1 MTTIVSWNI
10 AGRVRPPTWEQLLA
24 MDVDVAILQEVKR
37 IPSHV
42 GSQVEVSPHEP
53 WNKHLFD
60 RFPKVVRLS
69 DRVNVEWFKQSDPL
83 GYAGE
88 GEMEV
93 SGVGLTEVA
102 RVTPIDGEPFIAVS
116 LYGRWVLPHP
126 STDSKWSKFAGVSDT
141 SVHRAISDL
150 SAFIGSLDPSTHRI
164 VVAGDFNLIY
174 GATEK
179 NPMSLALRDRTVWTR
194 MEALGMVF
202 MGPQHPNGRQAD
214 PTPPNMLPD
223 TRNVPTY
230 AWRSKPENARW
241 QLDYVFASRGFHDT
255 VKVRAL
261 NGVDEWGASDHCRV
275 LIEVA
280 DA

>member
-1 MTTIVSWNI
+1 MTRIVSWNI

-24 MDVDVAILQEVKR
+24 MDADLALLQEVRR
-37 IPSHV
+37 IPAHIVDRV
-42 GSQVEVSPHEP
+42 GISPHEP

-60 RFPKVVRLS
+60 RFPRVVRLS
-69 DRVNVEWFKQSDPL
+69 DRVTIEWFKQAEPL
-83 GYAGE
+83 GYAGD

-102 RVTPIDGEPFIAVS
+102 RISPRDGEPFIAVS
-116 LYGRWVLPHP
+116 LYGRWVQPHP
-126 STDSKWSKFAGVSDT
+126 STNSKWSNFAGVSDT

-164 VVAGDFNLIY
+164 IVAGDFNLIY

-179 NPMSLALRDRTVWTR
+179 NPMVLALRDRTVWTR

-202 MGPQHPNGRQAD
+202 MGPQYPAGRQAD
-214 PTPPNMLPD
+214 PTPRGMPVD
-223 TRNVPTY
+223 TGNVPTY
-230 AWRSKPENARW
+230 AWRGKPENARW
-241 QLDYVFASRGFHDT
+241 QLDYVFASRGFHES
-255 VKVRAL
+255 VRARAL

-275 LIEVA
+275 LIDVE
-280 DA
+280 D

>member
-10 AGRVRPPTWEQLLA
+10 AGRVRPPTWEQLLEMNA
-24 MDVDVAILQEVKR
+24 DVALLQEVRR
-37 IPSHV
+37 IPEHV
-42 GSQVEVSPHEP
+42 ANGLEVSPHEP

-69 DRVNVEWFKQSDPL
+69 DRVRVEWFKQVDPL
-83 GYAGE
+83 GYAGDD
-88 GEMEV
+88 EMEV

-102 RVTPIDGEPFIAVS
+102 RVTPGVGEPFIAVS
-116 LYGRWVLPHP
+116 LYGRWVQPHP
-126 STDSKWSKFAGVSDT
+126 STNSKWSNFAGVADT

-150 SAFIGSLDPSTHRI
+150 SAFIGSIDPSTHRI
-164 VVAGDFNLIY
+164 IVAGDFNLIY

-179 NPMSLALRDRTVWTR
+179 NRMTLADRNRTVWTR

-202 MGPQHPNGRQAD
+202 VGPQFPAGRKAE
-214 PTPPNMLPD
+214 PTPSGMPPD
-223 TRNVPTY
+223 TRNVPTW
-230 AWRSKPENARW
+230 AWRGKPENARW
-241 QLDYVFASRGFHDT
+241 QLDYVFASRGFHESIS
-255 VKVRAL
+255 VRAL

-275 LIEVA
+275 VIEVA